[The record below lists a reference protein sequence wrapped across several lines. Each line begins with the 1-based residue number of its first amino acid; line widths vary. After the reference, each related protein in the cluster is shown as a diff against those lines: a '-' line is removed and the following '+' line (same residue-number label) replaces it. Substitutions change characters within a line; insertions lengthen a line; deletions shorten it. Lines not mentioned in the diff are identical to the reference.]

1 MIRIRAETNK
11 TRKFREVSLQPT
23 RLELVIN
30 LKTAKAIGLTIPE
43 AFLLRADQ
51 VIGEVGHF
59 RLWQLNGLRADIVS
73 GTFVSQLKLG
83 NWFLFE

>member
-30 LKTAKAIGLTIPE
+30 LKTAKGDRPYDPRSIP
-43 AFLLRADQ
+43 AAR
-51 VIGEVGHF
+51 G
-59 RLWQLNGLRADIVS
+59 S
-73 GTFVSQLKLG
+73 GD
-83 NWFLFE
+83 W